1 MNLTRVKDTFTEF
14 KGVPFRPHQEE
25 AIQFALESEKKYVVI
40 EAPTGC
46 LAEGTVVNL
55 NRGGRG
61 FSTPIERAVKHYQ
74 QKGDKRY
81 NWDLA
86 IPTNI
91 RSYNGR
97 EVGLSLANDF
107 LYSGKREVM
116 KLTLANGYTLR
127 ATPDHLIMTKRGY
140 VRMDVLS
147 ASDMVLCD
155 TLDAGKGIGNSPK
168 NYDLMVCNF
177 RTIHGFSQYGN
188 FHQGVLQG
196 IKVVNVVSDGYSETY
211 DISVPGN
218 NNFVANGIIVHN
230 SGKTLIAMV
239 AGAAAGSCTYMVH
252 SKVLQNQVTDD
263 FPEARS
269 LFGKSNYECIAD
281 RENTC
286 NECTHSRQTPCDGAE
301 DCVYNIQKK
310 AVLASR
316 LRILNYDY
324 FLAETNYIGK
334 FRGSPFLVI
343 DEADNLENTLIGFTS
358 LIFTKYALQRLGIT
372 VPTRKTT
379 KSKDGLQPWI
389 DFACIAGERIKPIL
403 KNLNSECA
411 NFRAPMSLYETSK
424 LKEKM
429 KVTHLLE
436 KVDLFIDNVDETW
449 LFDDA
454 QENKLIF
461 RPLWMNE
468 DLSHKFLW
476 QHGGKFVLMSAS
488 FLPQHILA
496 KTLGIP
502 PEEIDYMCVQS
513 TFPPERRPVSIEPV
527 ANLTAKTMELEVPK
541 LINRIREIIDARPG
555 VKGMIHCVSYKLG
568 LQIMQGLKNPRLMIH
583 NSFNRQEILK
593 KFMDSP
599 DSDILISPSMERG
612 VSFEQD
618 LCRFIIVAKA
628 PYKNLGDKI
637 VSARVYSS
645 GKIGKD
651 WYFSQML
658 LTTLQMT
665 GRGMRSEDDFCETF
679 ILDEQFNRVLLK
691 RPLLLPEWWRDAIL
705 Y

>member
-1 MNLTRVKDTFTEF
+1 MNLIHIKDTFAEF
-14 KGVPFRPHQEE
+14 RGVPFRPYQEE
-25 AIQFALESEKKYVVI
+25 AIQFALESEKKFVVI

-46 LAEGTVVNL
+46 IAEGTIINL
-55 NRGGRG
+55 NRGGKG
-61 FSTPIERAVKHYQ
+61 YNTPIERAFKHYSQ
-74 QKGDKRY
+74 QGDKRY
-81 NWDLA
+81 NWDLN
-86 IPTNI
+86 IPTRI
-91 RSYNGR
+91 RSLKDDY
-97 EVGLSLANDF
+97 VQLLLADTF
-107 LYSGKREVM
+107 SYSGYKPVM
-116 KLTLANGYTLR
+116 QLVLTDGTVLR
-127 ATPDHLIMTKRGY
+127 ATKDHKILTSCGY
-140 VRMDVLS
+140 RRMDELS
-147 ASDMVLCD
+147 PENVILCD
-155 TLDAGKGIGNSPK
+155 THLAQKSLTKKKKLHDNFNQGIIRKVSVMDVGNSG
-168 NYDLMVCNF
+168 
-177 RTIHGFSQYGN
+177 HA
-188 FHQGVLQG
+188 H
-196 IKVVNVVSDGYSETY
+196 TY
-211 DISVPGN
+211 DISVPWV

-286 NECTHSRQTPCDGAE
+286 NECTHSRQTPCDEAE
-301 DCVYNIQKK
+301 DCIYNVHKK

-358 LIFTKYALQRLGIT
+358 LVFTKYALQRLGIT
-372 VPTRKTT
+372 VPTRKTS
-379 KSKDGLQPWI
+379 KSKEGLQPWI
-389 DFACIAGERIKPIL
+389 DFACMAGERIKPIL
-403 KNLNSECA
+403 KDLNSECS

-502 PEEIDYMCVQS
+502 PEEIDYMSVPS

-527 ANLTAKTMELEVPK
+527 ANLTAKTMEVEVPK

-568 LQIMQGLKNPRLMIH
+568 LQVMQGLKNPRLMIH

-593 KFMDSP
+593 KFMDSH

-628 PYKNLGDKI
+628 PFLNLGDKI

-645 GKIGKD
+645 GRVGKD
-651 WYFSQML
+651 WYSAQML

-691 RPLLLPEWWRDAIL
+691 RPLLLPSWWLDAIL